1 MSTAVGAAGPLRFD
15 LPADLSATE
24 PPEASGRRRDD
35 VRLLASWRRT
45 GRLAHHRFAELPDLL
60 APGDVVVVNTSGTL
74 AAAVAATR
82 ANGQALELHVST
94 RLPGA
99 PASPPGAEPWVVELR
114 TPLAGGSSAPHRS
127 ATAGEVLALPGGAT
141 AEVISAWPPSAPAV
155 AGSRLWLALLRTPA
169 PVPAWLER
177 AGRPIRYRYVDR
189 DWPLS
194 AYQTVF
200 ATEPGSVEMPSAARP
215 FTPEV
220 VTRLVARG
228 IDVTPIVLHC
238 GVASLEEGDPPYA
251 EQYRVP
257 ADTARRIELARRS
270 GGRVIAIGTTVVRAL
285 ETVVDDT
292 GRVHPGAGWTELVVT
307 PERGVRAVDGLVTGW
322 HEPAASHLLLL
333 EAVAGRP
340 LLEASY
346 AAALDAGYRWHE
358 FGDSH
363 LILP

>member
-1 MSTAVGAAGPLRFD
+1 M
-15 LPADLSATE
+15 
-24 PPEASGRRRDD
+24 RDQ
-35 VRLLASWRRT
+35 R
-45 GRLAHHRFAELPDLL
+45 G
-60 APGDVVVVNTSGTL
+60 
-74 AAAVAATR
+74 
-82 ANGQALELHVST
+82 
-94 RLPGA
+94 
-99 PASPPGAEPWVVELR
+99 
-114 TPLAGGSSAPHRS
+114 
-127 ATAGEVLALPGGAT
+127 GEVLALPAGAT
-141 AEVISAWPPSAPAV
+141 AEVVAAWPPSTPAV
-155 AGSRLWLALLRTPA
+155 AGSRLWLAVLRTPA
-169 PVPAWLER
+169 PVPTWLER
-177 AGRPIRYRYVDR
+177 HGRPIRYRYVDR

-228 IDVTPIVLHC
+228 IDVAPLVLHC
-238 GVASLEEGDPPYA
+238 GVASLEEGETPYA

-257 ADTARRIELARRS
+257 ADTARRIELARRT
-270 GGRVIAIGTTVVRAL
+270 GGRVVAVGTTVVRAL
-285 ETVVDDT
+285 ETVVDDAGT
-292 GRVHPGAGWTELVVT
+292 VHPGKGWTELVVT

-333 EAVAGRP
+333 EAVAGRA

-346 AAALDAGYRWHE
+346 AAALDEGYKWHE

>member
-1 MSTAVGAAGPLRFD
+1 VTTAVGAAAPLRFD

-24 PPEASGRRRDD
+24 PPEATGRRRDA
-35 VRLLASWRRT
+35 VRLLASWRST
-45 GRLAHHRFAELPDLL
+45 GEVAHRRFTDLPDLL

-74 AAAVAATR
+74 AAAVPAER
-82 ANGQALELHVST
+82 AGGQRLELHVST

-99 PASPPGAEPWVVELR
+99 PPAPPGAEPWVVELR
-114 TPLAGGSSAPHRS
+114 TPLAGGSSAPSRQ
-127 ATAGEVLALPGGAT
+127 AIPGEVLGLPGGAT
-141 AEVISAWPPSAPAV
+141 AEVVSPWPPSSPAA
-155 AGSRLWLALLRTPA
+155 AGSRLWLAVLRTAA
-169 PVPAWLER
+169 PVPAWLEHH
-177 AGRPIRYRYVDR
+177 GRPIRYRYVDR

-215 FTPEV
+215 FSAEV

-228 IDVTPIVLHC
+228 IGVAPIVLHC
-238 GVASLEEGDPPYA
+238 GVASLEEGEPPYA

-257 ADTARRIELARRS
+257 ADTARRMELARAN
-270 GGRVIAIGTTVVRAL
+270 GGRVVAVGTTVVRAL
-285 ETVVDDT
+285 ETVADD
-292 GRVHPGAGWTELVVT
+292 GGHVHPGAGWTELVVT
-307 PERGVRAVDGLVTGW
+307 PERGVRAVDGLLTGW

-340 LLEASY
+340 LLETSY
-346 AAALDAGYRWHE
+346 RAALTDGYRWHE

>member
-1 MSTAVGAAGPLRFD
+1 MTPAVGAAAPLRFD

-24 PPEASGRRRDD
+24 PPEAHGARRDS

-45 GRLAHHRFAELPDLL
+45 GEVAHHRFADLPDLL

-74 AAAVAATR
+74 AAAVPAER
-82 ANGQALELHVST
+82 AGGERLELHVST

-99 PASPPGAEPWVVELR
+99 PAAPPGAEPWVVELR
-114 TPLAGGSSAPHRS
+114 TPLPGGASAPHRR
-127 ATAGEVLALPGGAT
+127 ATPGEVLDLPAGGS
-141 AEVISAWPPSAPAV
+141 AEVVSAWPPSPPA
-155 AGSRLWLALLRTPA
+155 AGGSRLWLAVLRTSQ

-177 AGRPIRYRYVDR
+177 HGRPIRYRYVDR

-200 ATEPGSVEMPSAARP
+200 ATDPGSVEMPSAARP
-215 FTPEV
+215 FTAEV

-228 IDVTPIVLHC
+228 VDVAPLVLHC
-238 GVASLEEGDPPYA
+238 GVASLEEGEAPYA

-257 ADTARRIELARRS
+257 ADTARRIELARRT
-270 GGRVIAIGTTVVRAL
+270 GGRVVAVGTTVVRAL
-285 ETVVDDT
+285 ETVADDT

-307 PERGVRAVDGLVTGW
+307 PDRGVRAVDGLVTGW

-340 LLEASY
+340 LLEISY
-346 AAALDAGYRWHE
+346 AAALQAGYRWHE

-363 LILP
+363 LVLP